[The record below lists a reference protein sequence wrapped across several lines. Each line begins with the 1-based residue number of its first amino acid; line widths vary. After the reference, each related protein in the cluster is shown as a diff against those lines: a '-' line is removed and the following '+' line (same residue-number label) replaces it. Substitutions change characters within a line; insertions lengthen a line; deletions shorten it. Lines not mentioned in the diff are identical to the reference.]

1 MLFRSSW
8 TATSGVINTDGAHS
22 RTGVGYAWLD
32 GYGTTHTDTLS
43 QTVSIPAGCA
53 ATLSYYLFISSSEGT
68 TTAFD
73 RLTLTANGTTVQSFS
88 NINKGT
94 GYVQRSVNLSAF
106 AGQSVTLK
114 WTGTEDSSIV
124 TSFFID
130 DTALN
135 LS

>member
-1 MLFRSSW
+1 MSI
-8 TATSGVINTDGAHS
+8 TS
-22 RTGVGYAWLD
+22 
-32 GYGTTHTDTLS
+32 
-43 QTVSIPAGCA
+43 GCA
-53 ATLSYYLFISSSEGT
+53 ANLTYYLFISSSEGT

-73 RLTLTANGTTVQSFS
+73 KLTLTANGTTVQSFS

-106 AGQSVTLK
+106 AGQTVTLK
-114 WTGTEDSSIV
+114 WTGTEDSSLA